1 MVVLL
6 EFKNYFPD
14 FIYVRYLLLA
24 LCLYMLYNKPYLK
37 RFSNFDQI
45 LFICEYFPLILK
57 FSDWYLQFLK
67 IKI

>member
-24 LCLYMLYNKPYLK
+24 LCLYLLYNKQYLK

-45 LFICEYFPLILK
+45 LFICEYFPHILK